1 MVPRQLVSAVAL
13 VLLCAVEA
21 QAQQWPSAALALR
34 TNGGALRSG
43 DCVRLTLVA
52 AEDVPGPITPTVSY
66 AFDHAVMVED
76 EDGNKKTSIR
86 RTAVDRPA
94 SPAFDRLVGGS
105 SVVLDDTFCFG
116 QNSRPGAYDISV
128 KLAASGVSV
137 AALSTCVSF
146 YTDDEKPPAGCG
158 FSLRGALRRDGN
170 DTVVFDAPGG
180 ATGLPRLLV
189 FRGDALLRVVEH
201 GIAASGPGELSVPG
215 VAFEGLGTAPVD
227 VVLQDQAGSRS
238 ASAARLTIPR

>member
-1 MVPRQLVSAVAL
+1 MTTRSFPFAVAL
-13 VLLCAVEA
+13 LLVCHGGAL
-21 QAQQWPSAALALR
+21 AQQWPGSALALR
-34 TNGGALRSG
+34 TSGGALRSG

-66 AFDHAVMVED
+66 AFDQAVTVED
-76 EDGNKKTSIR
+76 EDGNTQTSIR
-86 RTAVDRPA
+86 RAVVERPA
-94 SPAFDRLVGGS
+94 SPTFDRLQAGS
-105 SVVLDDTFCFG
+105 SVVLDDAFCFG
-116 QNSRPGAYDISV
+116 QNSRPGAYDIAV
-128 KLAASGVSV
+128 KLAASGVPV
-137 AALSTCVSF
+137 ASLSTCVGF

-170 DTVVFDAPGG
+170 DTVVFDTRGG

-238 ASAARLTIPR
+238 ASAARLIIPR